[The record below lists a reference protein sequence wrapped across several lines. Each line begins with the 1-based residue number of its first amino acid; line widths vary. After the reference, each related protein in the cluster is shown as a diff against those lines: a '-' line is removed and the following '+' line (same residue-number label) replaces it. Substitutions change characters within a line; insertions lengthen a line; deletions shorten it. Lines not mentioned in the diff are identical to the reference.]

1 MAQLAAGYIVITTN
15 AAGTENS
22 KPAPREYPERR
33 NKMAQQTQTTQ
44 PRSGRNG
51 VAIADTESEPI
62 FFFDGDFRTWAQVQQ
77 RAQLNK
83 AIAMH
88 MGN

>member
-1 MAQLAAGYIVITTN
+1 
-15 AAGTENS
+15 
-22 KPAPREYPERR
+22 
-33 NKMAQQTQTTQ
+33 MAQQTQTTQ

-51 VAIADTESEPI
+51 VAIADTEREPV

-83 AIAMH
+83 AIAIH